1 MSRINHARHAH
12 RGRQTEAA
20 LPYASLRKGRGH
32 VSAKPASAGRSLGS
46 EEIAAYAAMMGITV
60 SARKNPR

>member
-1 MSRINHARHAH
+1 MSRMNHARHAH

-32 VSAKPASAGRSLGS
+32 ASAKPANPGRSLGP
-46 EEIAAYAAMMGITV
+46 EEIAAYAATMGITV
-60 SARKNPR
+60 SARKTSR